1 MDLVK
6 NLAQKKTIGL
16 GFLVQTLMAIYGIM
30 QSFRT
35 LSEYGMPFQGWIL
48 IDVINIVGLAII
60 AFTFMKEKDEKLML
74 VGIGIVA
81 FYKIL
86 ILVILGFSVSNLIN
100 VILTVALLF
109 MAILA
114 VKPNLING
122 MDELKKKGLLIGTII
137 GLGFLGATI
146 LNALVIL
153 AMGYYT
159 IASIIAFLFGQFIGL
174 LITFISLT
182 TLSFYLGV
190 KISEDNEYVE
200 VNEVEEINE

>member
-16 GFLVQTLMAIYGIM
+16 GFLVQTLMAIYVLT
-30 QSFRT
+30 QSLRT

-86 ILVILGFSVSNLIN
+86 VLVMLGFNISSLLN

-109 MAILA
+109 MAIIV

-122 MDELKKKGLLIGTII
+122 IDELKKKGLLIGTIV
-137 GLGFLGATI
+137 GLGFLVATI
-146 LNALVIL
+146 FNALVIL
-153 AMGYYT
+153 SMGYYS
-159 IASIIAFLFGQFIGL
+159 IASAVIFVFGQFIGL
-174 LITFISLT
+174 IITFISLT